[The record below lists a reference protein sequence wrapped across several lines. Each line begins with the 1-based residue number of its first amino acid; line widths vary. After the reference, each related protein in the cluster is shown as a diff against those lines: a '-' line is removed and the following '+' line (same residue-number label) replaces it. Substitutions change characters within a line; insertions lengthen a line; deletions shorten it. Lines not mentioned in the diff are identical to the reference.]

1 MIFLMAFLIYFG
13 VILLYVRIYSWARDR
28 PQSGFRNGVF
38 NLFGEVLNVAFLFW
52 IVASL
57 PWLMNFFPFP

>member
-1 MIFLMAFLIYFG
+1 MAFFIYLG
-13 VILLYVRIYSWARDR
+13 VLLLFVRIHSWARDR

-38 NLFGEVLNVAFLFW
+38 NLFGELLNVAFLCW

-57 PWLMNFFPFP
+57 LWLMKIFPSP